1 MKMRV
6 LILRQTQS
14 NLYLYQKFLRILIV
28 EFQVRVKEILGLKF
42 WLKNFFVYKNSDSS
56 CFYN

>member
-42 WLKNFFVYKNSDSS
+42 WL
-56 CFYN
+56 